1 MKVTDSFQAA
11 RALQRLPDDFKL
23 VQVSTESLKD
33 NLWRRLCRSIEEQIG
48 LDQAQLDHDP
58 VSYLEYLN
66 RILNDQLWDTTDLS
80 KTLIVLGNKSGALS
94 GRFFDVP
101 GSNKLFIDIGEI
113 PEKYP
118 IFLDTSVE
126 KALKSGRTS
135 SDFKRE
141 RDETFTVLSPPA
153 KRPEAEKF
161 SDLQAAWFE
170 QEQEYQKQISSYRAL
185 FDSASERNH
194 ILAQESAENQKELEI
209 EIEKSAENRKELENE
224 IEILRTQVRDLQS
237 EPMDL
242 TNFVTMEEHD
252 HVKQVNTDLM
262 TQLEQV
268 PKVLPLLGSGGSV
281 SADSQPKSKEKPWTL
296 AHYGLKPW
304 DPNTVSFLDYYVGFR
319 ATMSSHELSVK
330 DAVNLIFA
338 VLPVKYS
345 YIRGITSNDSSS
357 NLNFDKTMEIIIR
370 MIVGGKDKIF
380 TEFMGTQKK
389 TGETMIEFYQRI
401 LQYYRFSQ
409 ATTNPVDD
417 NDSNAFRLIRDK
429 IVKAYP
435 SKFVT
440 EFKRKLEDKTKLSD
454 ILAAILHI
462 NDNFTEDF
470 NNPGY
475 SADISVLKS
484 DKRPQWHKNAKC
496 YVCQKKGHIARNCFK
511 REGKTKKNGG
521 RFSKKN

>member
-23 VQVSTESLKD
+23 VKVNSESLKD
-33 NLWRRLCRSIEEQIG
+33 NLWRRLCRSVEDQLG

-58 VSYLEYLN
+58 VSYLEYLKK
-66 RILNDQLWDTTDLS
+66 ILSDQLWDTTDLS
-80 KTLIVLGNKSGALS
+80 KTIIVLGNKSGALS

-101 GSNKLFIDIGEI
+101 GSNKLFMEIGEI
-113 PEKYP
+113 PDKYP

-194 ILAQESAENQKELEI
+194 ILAQESAETQKGLEN
-209 EIEKSAENRKELENE
+209 EIEKSAENQKELENE
-224 IEILRTQVRDLQS
+224 IEKLRTQVRNLQS

-242 TNFVTMEEHD
+242 TNFVAVEEYD

-268 PKVLPLLGSGGSV
+268 PKISILGSGGSAPEDGQ
-281 SADSQPKSKEKPWTL
+281 SKSKEKPWTL

-304 DPNTVSFLDYYVGFR
+304 DPSTVSFLDYYVGFR
-319 ATMSSHELSVK
+319 ATMSSHTLPEK

-345 YIRGITSNDSSS
+345 YIRGIISNDS
-357 NLNFDKTMEIIIR
+357 NLKFDKAMEIIIR
-370 MIVGGKDKIF
+370 LIVGGKDKIF

-409 ATTNPVDD
+409 ASTTPVDD
-417 NDSNAFRLIRDK
+417 DDSNAFRLIRDK

-435 SKFVT
+435 NKFIT
-440 EFKRKLEDKTKLSD
+440 EFKRKLEDKSKLSD

-462 NDNFTEDF
+462 NDNFTENF
-470 NNPGY
+470 NNSDY
-475 SADISVLKS
+475 SDINVLKS
-484 DKRPQWHKNAKC
+484 DKRPQWHKQAKC
-496 YVCQKKGHIARNCFK
+496 FKCNKKGHIARNCYK